1 MTEFSAQ
8 NGAANSP
15 THHSVTEP
23 EPRYTLAVPE
33 SWPHF
38 DGPLHGL
45 LAFQDGKCAVC
56 SAEVEWGT
64 EDFGT
69 TVIATNSLRQWVEDG
84 LLLGLV
90 CYRCARRY
98 KTLGKEPDGA
108 AVAGL
113 PRFLANPPGQ
123 RCEQTVG
130 LGAQSRPRRFNSRL
144 MPTEVPAPDTWSYSN
159 TVIHS
164 LFLWQRG
171 RCAICSTGLS
181 VATRPRYV
189 HVDHDPASGLIRGLL
204 CHRCNTCLGKDWRAT
219 WWEHNAATV
228 DAYEEFP
235 PAQICPA
242 TRGLTMA
249 QRNRAAVVEWSAD
262 RQEILLDGMPMGVV
276 TPPNPPHRPGS
287 RWYALRYA
295 VAAAPGLPPALQ
307 ASFLLPYSDVE
318 GRWLAF
324 IMDPPAT
331 AASQERSC
339 ILRVKEADVLE
350 VTDHASLEDA
360 LAAAFP
366 SAA

>member
-8 NGAANSP
+8 NGADDNP
-15 THHSVTEP
+15 THHSVNEP

-64 EDFGT
+64 ENFGT

-84 LLLGLV
+84 LLWGLV

-108 AVAGL
+108 AIAGL

-130 LGAQSRPRRFNSRL
+130 LGTQSRPRRFNSRL
-144 MPTEVPAPDTWSYSN
+144 MPTEVPAPATWSYSN

-189 HVDHDPASGLIRGLL
+189 HLDHDAESGLIRGLL
-204 CHRCNTCLGKDWRAT
+204 CHRCNTCLGQKWPPT
-219 WWEHNAATV
+219 FWEHHASTA
-228 DAYEEFP
+228 DAYVDFP
-235 PAQICPA
+235 PAQIFPA
-242 TRGLTMA
+242 TRGLCMA
-249 QRNRAAVVEWSAD
+249 QRNRAAVLEWSAD
-262 RQEILLDGMPMGVV
+262 RQEILLDGMPKGIV
-276 TPPNPPHRPGS
+276 TPPAPSRPS
-287 RWYALRYA
+287 TRWYAIRYEGTA
-295 VAAAPGLPPALQ
+295 DPGLPPVVE
-307 ASFLLPYSDVE
+307 ASWQLPYSDVE
-318 GRWLAF
+318 AHWLAF
-324 IMDPPAT
+324 IMEPPAT
-331 AASQERSC
+331 ATRRQHRC
-339 ILRVKEADVLE
+339 ILRVKDADVLE
-350 VTDHASLEDA
+350 VTEHASLEEA